1 MIQLQSYVLGGWSK
15 GQAPFRD
22 LVNPA
27 TDERV
32 AQASSNGLDMA
43 AVMDHA
49 RTVGGP
55 SLRAMSFEE
64 RGAMLRT
71 WSKALYAAREALL
84 DVTMVNAG
92 STRGDAKFDVDG
104 ATGTLSYY
112 AGLGKKLGDRKWLVD
127 GESEQL
133 TRNSARFYG
142 MHIRVPIQGAAVHI
156 GAFNFPAWGTF
167 AKAAVSILAGVP
179 VVTKPA
185 SSTAWIT
192 YEMVKVLTD
201 QGLIPPGVLQL
212 ICGSPGTLLDH
223 LGPQDALAFT
233 GSADTGAKL
242 RGGHGPVHAS
252 TAVNIEA
259 DSLNAMVL
267 GPDLE
272 RGSDLYHWV
281 KNSIVLEMTQK
292 AGQKCTAVR
301 RVVVPESLVDALTE
315 DLSEEL
321 ARISIGDP
329 RAEGV
334 RMGPLNNRA
343 QQEDYREGVAL
354 LSGEGRIVYGDPE
367 RESFEGVKDGQGAFA
382 SPILLRCD
390 APLQAEAVHAR
401 EVFGPVVTL
410 CVYDGSV
417 AQAAAIVAKGQG
429 MLASTVASSDR
440 KFGGELV
447 FELAPYNGR
456 LMLIDKK
463 VCDQATPHG
472 MVLPNLN
479 HGGPGRAGGGAELGG
494 LRGME
499 FYMRRVAIQG
509 NRGLLDKLF
518 A

>member
-1 MIQLQSYVLGGWSK
+1 MIQLQSYVLDQWSE

-27 TDERV
+27 TDEVV
-32 AQASSNGLDMA
+32 AQASSKGIDMG
-43 AVMDHA
+43 AVMAHA
-49 RTVGGP
+49 RQVGGP
-55 SLRAMSFEE
+55 TLRAMSFAE

-112 AGLGKKLGDRKWLVD
+112 AGLGKKLGDAKWLQD

-192 YEMVKVLTD
+192 YEMVKILAEQD
-201 QGLIPPGVLQL
+201 LLPPGVFQL
-212 ICGSPGTLLDH
+212 ICGSPGDLLDH

-233 GSADTGAKL
+233 GSAETGAKL
-242 RGGHGPVHAS
+242 RGAKGPVHAS

-259 DSLNAMVL
+259 DSLNAVVL

-292 AGQKCTAVR
+292 AGQKCTAIR
-301 RVVVPESLVDALTE
+301 RVVVPEGLVEGLIE

-321 ARISIGDP
+321 GRIRIGDP

-343 QQEDYREGVAL
+343 QQQDYREGVAQL
-354 LSGEGRIVYGDPE
+354 AAEGEIVYGDPA
-367 RESFEGVKDGQGAFA
+367 RESFEGVQDGQGAFA
-382 SPILLRCD
+382 SPVLVRCD
-390 APLQAEAVHAR
+390 APLQAKTVHER
-401 EVFGPVVTL
+401 EVFGPVATL

-417 AQAAAIVAKGQG
+417 AQAAEIVAKGQG

-440 KFGGELV
+440 NFGGELV
-447 FELAPYNGR
+447 LALAPYNGR
-456 LMLIDKK
+456 VMLIDKK

>member
-185 SSTAWIT
+185 SSTAWIPKT
-192 YEMVKVLTD
+192 PWPS
-201 QGLIPPGVLQL
+201 Q
-212 ICGSPGTLLDH
+212 
-223 LGPQDALAFT
+223 
-233 GSADTGAKL
+233 
-242 RGGHGPVHAS
+242 
-252 TAVNIEA
+252 EA
-259 DSLNAMVL
+259 
-267 GPDLE
+267 
-272 RGSDLYHWV
+272 R
-281 KNSIVLEMTQK
+281 T
-292 AGQKCTAVR
+292 
-301 RVVVPESLVDALTE
+301 
-315 DLSEEL
+315 
-321 ARISIGDP
+321 
-329 RAEGV
+329 RA
-334 RMGPLNNRA
+334 P
-343 QQEDYREGVAL
+343 
-354 LSGEGRIVYGDPE
+354 S
-367 RESFEGVKDGQGAFA
+367 
-382 SPILLRCD
+382 C
-390 APLQAEAVHAR
+390 
-401 EVFGPVVTL
+401 
-410 CVYDGSV
+410 
-417 AQAAAIVAKGQG
+417 AAA
-429 MLASTVASSDR
+429 T
-440 KFGGELV
+440 
-447 FELAPYNGR
+447 APY
-456 LMLIDKK
+456 
-463 VCDQATPHG
+463 TP
-472 MVLPNLN
+472 P
-479 HGGPGRAGGGAELGG
+479 PP
-494 LRGME
+494 
-499 FYMRRVAIQG
+499 
-509 NRGLLDKLF
+509 
-518 A
+518 